1 MTKLPHTSE
10 AWAALS
16 TKQREASLRARATPS
31 EIQLKNMLNLDPR
44 TRSKFKFQAACC
56 GYFVDFLC
64 AKQKLVIELD
74 GAVHSSP
81 AARIA
86 DAKRTRKLALKGYR
100 VVRFWNGELRQ
111 PTHVLCRILNALAL
125 QSPMPESAQQMARE
139 LLGMLAP
146 SQPTQPLD
154 LESIIVSTR
163 TRRRAGVS
171 V

>member
-1 MTKLPHTSE
+1 MAKLPHTSE

-111 PTHVLCRILNALAL
+111 PTAVLCRILNALTP
-125 QSPMPESAQQMARE
+125 QSPTLMPM
-139 LLGMLAP
+139 
-146 SQPTQPLD
+146 PTQQTVWPATPLD
-154 LESIIVSTR
+154 LESIVVSTR
-163 TRRRAGVS
+163 ARKPRTGVS